1 MGIAMQ
7 APASSSIEACVRRNR
22 ATQYFSYPGCDVDRL
37 RREAPSK
44 YESYSKVVLDE
55 WTHLRIE
62 VSGAT
67 ARLYVGAA
75 EQPVLTVND
84 LKRDTMPTAR

>member
-7 APASSSIEACVRRNR
+7 PPASSSIEACVRRNH
-22 ATQYFSYPGCDVDRL
+22 ATQYFSYPGYDVDRL

-44 YESYSKVVLDE
+44 YESYSNAVLDE
-55 WTHLRIE
+55 WTDLRIE

-67 ARLYVGAA
+67 ARL
-75 EQPVLTVND
+75 
-84 LKRDTMPTAR
+84 